1 MLLGEI
7 EYGEIF
13 FKDKPPL
20 GFGHKWDQDWFDV
33 PYPATTY
40 TMFIVFVMV
49 VTFLSFNMLV
59 GLTVDDIRIFLR
71 DADLR
76 KTKRRLEFIH
86 HTEEMKE
93 TRYLSKFFFTGKS
106 EKPPKK
112 IIRDLSFQNC
122 LERSLSHK
130 IFKEIERRQ
139 MKTREAKK
147 MKTESKDLEAKLEK
161 QQSQIKDLKELI
173 NTNKQ
178 SQIMELKDIMNTNRH
193 SQIRELKELINANQQ
208 SQIKELKEL
217 MNTSGENQRKEV
229 KEGLQKLD
237 SYKN

>member
-49 VTFLSFNMLV
+49 VTFLSFNLLV

-112 IIRDLSFQNC
+112 IIKDLSFQNC
-122 LERSLSHK
+122 FERSLYHK
-130 IFKEIERRQ
+130 NSRKLKGGRR
-139 MKTREAKK
+139 KPG
-147 MKTESKDLEAKLEK
+147 KL
-161 QQSQIKDLKELI
+161 
-173 NTNKQ
+173 
-178 SQIMELKDIMNTNRH
+178 
-193 SQIRELKELINANQQ
+193 
-208 SQIKELKEL
+208 
-217 MNTSGENQRKEV
+217 RK
-229 KEGLQKLD
+229 
-237 SYKN
+237 